1 MSSTIKYLP
10 IFNLNILHNY
20 FLDTIDNG
28 NVVVFDDTEKPEVL
42 STYNV
47 SDFLRVVPSKKT
59 QRVLKNHRVV
69 FKTTTNGTTCF
80 ISVDQ
85 DDKPVIDATDVT
97 VDLLIYSRDTLFEK
111 YTDLETS
118 PKRIYFFTNDIDHT
132 GDRIDVLTDATAT
145 DLEQYKV
152 LATSDKYEELL
163 SALDGREQRSLLGIV
178 SIKLDQLIP
187 GGIVEDTPTELKI
200 VLKNRKT
207 IWVYLD
213 QKDGSLVSQTGTPQ
227 PFMHKGN
234 IIPRNGLGVAIPYR
248 MATPSDA
255 FAYQT
260 NGGLPI
266 QTQVYIYK
274 EEEEGG
280 EIGIGI
286 GAEIQPG

>member
-20 FLDTIDNG
+20 FLDKIESEGEEKG
-28 NVVVFDDTEKPEVL
+28 NVVVFDDRQKPEVL

-47 SDFLRVVPSKKT
+47 SDFLRVVPSKHT

-69 FKTTTNGTTCF
+69 IKAATNGATCF

-85 DDKPVIDATDVT
+85 GEMPVIDATDVT
-97 VDLLIYSRDTLFEK
+97 VDLLIYSRDPSFEK
-111 YTDLETS
+111 YTDIETN
-118 PKRIYFFTNDIDHT
+118 PKRIHFFTNDTVEDHK
-132 GDRIDVLTDATAT
+132 INVLTDDAT
-145 DLEQYKV
+145 DLDFYKV
-152 LATSDKYEELL
+152 LSGTSEYETLL
-163 SALDGREQRSLLGIV
+163 STLDGREQRSLLGVVTINLDKLLQARE
-178 SIKLDQLIP
+178 IKDP
-187 GGIVEDTPTELKI
+187 PTEFKI

-213 QKDGSLVSQTGTPQ
+213 QKDYSVVSKTLTPQ

-234 IIPRNGLGVAIPYR
+234 IIPIDELGVIIPYR

-260 NGGLPI
+260 NGNPPI

-274 EEEEGG
+274 EEEEVVV
-280 EIGIGI
+280 E
-286 GAEIQPG
+286 AK